1 MKIPYQTIWLT
12 ILMRFNFFRI
22 LLSAILLIVSSLGVN
37 AKTYLL
43 SVGICDYSSFFSQI
57 NNLLLPVKDANAIIN
72 LYAHNASV
80 DYVVL
85 TDKKATRSNI
95 LRAMNKLY
103 TLAGDDDRI
112 VFFFSGHGYSGGICA
127 SDTIIEYSD
136 IKKSL
141 AKVKSKT
148 KILFVDACRSGSFRK
163 NDEKKGVSHSDSES
177 ILFLASRNN
186 ENSIERR
193 DMKNGFFTEYLV
205 KGLKGNADSNRDRK
219 ITTKELF
226 DFVSSRVAIQSNGL
240 KHPVMWGN
248 FNDSTIIIEW

>member
-1 MKIPYQTIWLT
+1 
-12 ILMRFNFFRI
+12 MRFNCYRI
-22 LLSAILLIVSSLGVN
+22 QLLAIIIIVSVLSTN

-43 SVGICDYSSFFSQI
+43 SVGICDYSSFFSKV
-57 NNLLLPVKDANAIIN
+57 NNLRLPVNDANAIIN
-72 LYAHNASV
+72 LYSHNTSV

-103 TLAGDDDRI
+103 TLADDNDRI

-127 SDTIIEYSD
+127 SDTILGYQD
-136 IKKSL
+136 IRHALS
-141 AKVKSKT
+141 KVKCKN
-148 KILFVDACRSGSFRK
+148 KFLFVDACRSGSLRK
-163 NDEKKGVSHSDSES
+163 NDNRKGVEHSETKS

-193 DMKNGFFTEYLV
+193 DMTNGFFTEYLV
-205 KGLKGNADSNRDRK
+205 KGLKGNADANRDRK
-219 ITTKELF
+219 ITTKELY

-240 KHPVMWGN
+240 QHPVMWGN
-248 FNDSTIIIEW
+248 FNDSTIVIDW

>member
-1 MKIPYQTIWLT
+1 
-12 ILMRFNFFRI
+12 MRFNICRI
-22 LLSAILLIVSSLGVN
+22 LLSAILFIVSALGVN

-72 LYAHNASV
+72 LYANNASV

-95 LRAMNKLY
+95 FRAMNKLY

-127 SDTIIEYSD
+127 SDTIIDYCD

-141 AKVKSKT
+141 TRVKSKT
-148 KILFVDACRSGSFRK
+148 KIIFVDACRSESFRK
-163 NDEKKGVSHSDSES
+163 NNDKKDVSHSDSES

-193 DMKNGFFTEYLV
+193 GMKNGFFTEYLV

-226 DFVSSRVAIQSNGL
+226 DFVSCRVAIQSNGRQ
-240 KHPVMWGN
+240 HPVMWGN